1 MCYIT
6 ETLVPLSVRLKL
18 RSLFSTFSIIPFTLS
33 CVASVLVSYPFRH
46 ALIKLRFRL
55 STFSIDSFTLNCVT
69 SVPIWH
75 PFRHA
80 LKYAVI
86 CPISF
91 IYPELCYISASLAPF
106 LARLKIR
113 SDLSSFSIMPFTVSC
128 VTPVP
133 VLTSHL
139 FRHELYK
146 RCSYLGSCCCR
157 CVGYRALMRFLIILL
172 RVCLLS
178 YAEELS

>member
-1 MCYIT
+1 MGFFYI
-6 ETLVPLSVRLKL
+6 SVDLLPFSGRLEI
-18 RSLFSTFSIIPFTLS
+18 RSL
-33 CVASVLVSYPFRH
+33 
-46 ALIKLRFRL
+46 L
-55 STFSIDSFTLNCVT
+55 STFSIVSYTLTCVT

-86 CPISF
+86 CPISS

-133 VLTSHL
+133 VLPPFSSTFFATNYIKDVATVAHVVAVVL
-139 FRHELYK
+139 
-146 RCSYLGSCCCR
+146 
-157 CVGYRALMRFLIILL
+157 VTAL
-172 RVCLLS
+172 S
-178 YAEELS
+178 